1 MMGRIELAD
10 QSLRRLPNN
19 PTIPILVFVVIVILF
34 VDHAELL
41 LVLIPC
47 FFGCWIFLACTLL
60 TAGYMMQHH
69 HRQLAKFGRLRGLV
83 VKGYRTTPSI
93 DASSFHSSS
102 ATAIWEMAIAAS
114 ESEAGASRT
123 QLEIMTYDGTL
134 VGLCAW
140 PGYLEQ
146 PRP

>member
-1 MMGRIELAD
+1 
-10 QSLRRLPNN
+10 
-19 PTIPILVFVVIVILF
+19 V
-34 VDHAELL
+34 
-41 LVLIPC
+41 
-47 FFGCWIFLACTLL
+47 
-60 TAGYMMQHH
+60 
-69 HRQLAKFGRLRGLV
+69 KFGRLRGLV

-134 VGLCAW
+134 VGLCIW
-140 PGYLEQ
+140 PGYLEE